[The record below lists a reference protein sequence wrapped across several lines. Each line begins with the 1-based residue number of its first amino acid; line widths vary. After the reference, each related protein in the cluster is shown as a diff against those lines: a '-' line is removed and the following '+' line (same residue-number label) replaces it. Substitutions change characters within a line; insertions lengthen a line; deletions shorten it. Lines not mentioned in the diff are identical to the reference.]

1 MTAMTIDEAIA
12 KLEVYAPRRD
22 PVYEDTMNEVLL
34 RMKRIRGLAF
44 GLLDP
49 DTLVVSETVEKAIN
63 NVSSPVQQ
71 VGLNPPEICAFKFDP
86 IGG

>member
-1 MTAMTIDEAIA
+1 MTIDEAIA

-22 PVYEDTMNEVLL
+22 PVYEDAVNEVLS
-34 RMKRIRGLAF
+34 RMKQIRGLAF

-49 DTLVVSETVEKAIN
+49 DTLIVSETVEKAIN

-71 VGLNPPEICAFKFDP
+71 VGLNPPGILSFGFNQTGSIE
-86 IGG
+86 